1 MGLGILVAL
10 AGYTLVY
17 LGLQNLNGCNAK
29 LLDVITPGKY
39 TPCTPASSPNGA
51 PAPASAKSPNPGGPG
66 GILGQGTGPYVPPGV
81 APQLGGHS

>member
-1 MGLGILVAL
+1 MMGLGILVAL

-39 TPCTPASSPNGA
+39 TPCKAAPSSSSPGGKPYIQPGTTPKTRKARQTAATA
-51 PAPASAKSPNPGGPG
+51 P
-66 GILGQGTGPYVPPGV
+66 GTP
-81 APQLGGHS
+81 HR